1 MAGSAVKKATQSTQV
16 KKARNSPEALLDAL
30 HFLMVERRS
39 LDVAIADIS
48 DRSGLNTGLVRYYFK
63 SKNGMLLALLD
74 RIAGLP
80 IRNLN
85 ALIDAPMSATEKLKR
100 HLTGLINLN
109 HRYPYMN
116 ELVGYLIN
124 RTDEEIAKRVY
135 ADSVEPLLI
144 AQRAIIQQ
152 GIEGGEFRDVDPT
165 LSYFTLTGAC
175 NYAFSASHVH
185 RPGFPTEAVNDE
197 TRQRYIE
204 HVLSFILAGLKPSPQ
219 SV

>member
-109 HRYPYMN
+109 HRYPYPLLFVTM
-116 ELVGYLIN
+116 LFLGKIN
-124 RTDEEIAKRVY
+124 RWR
-135 ADSVEPLLI
+135 
-144 AQRAIIQQ
+144 QRAFEQAECLRCVYFIAWDREAC
-152 GIEGGEFRDVDPT
+152 GFDGGART
-165 LSYFTLTGAC
+165 
-175 NYAFSASHVH
+175 FSGTA
-185 RPGFPTEAVNDE
+185 A
-197 TRQRYIE
+197 
-204 HVLSFILAGLKPSPQ
+204 LAMSGRA
-219 SV
+219 